1 MSKLLKAQEEMNQ
14 RGKNLFSDA
23 AAQAAADS
31 TSAPHGPEKETK
43 SGPSIVPAAAAVQK
57 RQAMEQKS
65 GFKLALL
72 VTCLVAFFGLTLLIL
87 NLKLMDE
94 LRISRQSS
102 LQLATNLQSLEGRL
116 SKLEG
121 FTGEFK
127 KQTQQETE
135 NFRDRLMEIKDSM
148 AGYDANLT
156 DIAAQLSALKEGLKG
171 IQTSL
176 DANNTQLTEI
186 KTTSANLQEKL
197 KSLDSLNHSLKDQYD
212 ELRGMM
218 RLSTTP
224 AESK

>member
-23 AAQAAADS
+23 AQTASGS
-31 TSAPHGPEKETK
+31 TGATSTQEKETK
-43 SGPSIVPAAAAVQK
+43 SGPSIVAAAAAVQK
-57 RQAMEQKS
+57 RQALEQKS
-65 GFKLALL
+65 DFKLALL

-102 LQLATNLQSLEGRL
+102 LQLATNLQSMEGRL

-156 DIAAQLSALKEGLKG
+156 EISTQLSALKEGLNG

-176 DANNTQLTEI
+176 NTNSAQLT
-186 KTTSANLQEKL
+186 
-197 KSLDSLNHSLKDQYD
+197 
-212 ELRGMM
+212 
-218 RLSTTP
+218 
-224 AESK
+224 